1 MQLFLNVLLLISSS
15 LFSQELFVQEE
26 EKNLYRSA
34 VEYSFDEVL
43 DNGSYTFLFEQI
55 NGMINIIGHA
65 GSGTHLIIDNRVHAF
80 SNKNAIS
87 ILKNS
92 QINVYHDKIE
102 KVIRIKKMSERYD
115 HKIIGKIDLH
125 LPFNTNLRGTIKN
138 SDLTIS
144 KVRGT
149 IAINTESTDSDL
161 NNLNG
166 NINITTR
173 GGNISATKLSGEM
186 ELTVV
191 SGDINIFDCDANSM
205 LTMDNGNIFINGLKG
220 NLLSNTTLGETLVS
234 NYEGESSVFNINVG
248 NLKINKSKSN
258 INATIDIGSVN
269 INNIQGATTIF
280 TGKGEI
286 NLNNIIGD
294 VNCNTNFGN
303 VNGINLF
310 GKINAN
316 SELGDIEINKGY
328 NSFLKDH
335 SVNIATKRGSIS
347 VRLPSDLPYAINSQ
361 CHNLETRNAISSE
374 IPLDEEFLSAK
385 VVAQGKIKEGTIS
398 CNLSSNYGPIS
409 IFTN

>member
-1 MQLFLNVLLLISSS
+1 MRLFLSLLLISPN
-15 LFSQELFVQEE
+15 LFSQELFVQKE

-55 NGMINIIGHA
+55 NGIVNIIGHA

-80 SNKNAIS
+80 SNRNAIS

-92 QINVYHDKIE
+92 QINVYHNKNE
-102 KVIRIKKMSERYD
+102 KVVRIKKISEKYD

-125 LPFNTNLRGTIKN
+125 LPFNTNLRGVIKN

-149 IAINTESTDSDL
+149 IAINTESTDSEL
-161 NNLNG
+161 NNLHG
-166 NINITTR
+166 NISLSTK
-173 GGNISATKLSGEM
+173 GGNISATKLSGDIEFN
-186 ELTVV
+186 VI
-191 SGDINIFDCDANSM
+191 SGDINIFDCDANSTI
-205 LTMDNGNIFINGLKG
+205 TMDNGNIFINGLKG
-220 NLLSNTTLGETLVS
+220 DLLSSTTLGETLVS
-234 NYEGESSVFNINVG
+234 NYEGESCVFNINVG
-248 NLKINKSKSN
+248 NLKINESKSN
-258 INATIDIGSVN
+258 INAIVDIGSVN
-269 INNIQGATTIF
+269 INTIQGAITIF
-280 TGKGEI
+280 TSKGEI

-303 VNGINLF
+303 INGINLF

-347 VRLPSDLPYAINSQ
+347 IRLPSDLPYVISSQ
-361 CHNLETRNAISSE
+361 CNNLETRNAINSE
-374 IPLDEEFLSAK
+374 IPLDEEFLSGK
-385 VVAQGKIKEGTIS
+385 VIAQGKIKEGTIS
-398 CNLSSNYGPIS
+398 CNLFSNYGPIS
-409 IFTN
+409 IYTN

>member
-1 MQLFLNVLLLISSS
+1 MQLFLSVLLLISSS

-347 VRLPSDLPYAINSQ
+347 VRLPSDLPYTINSQ
-361 CHNLETRNAISSE
+361 CHNLETRNAINSE

-385 VVAQGKIKEGTIS
+385 VVGQGKIKEGTIS